1 MNFCITLILTIIQY
15 LLAIDPCNTQNNLT
29 KKIFFTFTKT
39 QFFFKIFFNI
49 R

>member
-29 KKIFFTFTKT
+29 KKNIFYFHKDTIFL
-39 QFFFKIFFNI
+39 IFFNI